1 MRRTSRASLQRLA
14 VWACAGAFAALLT
27 GCGATPAARV
37 VDSCILEPNSSCVQS
52 HLAGQD
58 LAGLNLR
65 GTDFSLSDI
74 RDSNLA
80 GTNFAGANLY
90 LADLTGAKVSGAN
103 FASANLIGAICPNGT
118 LAGGPSGAP
127 PTCADLPINH
137 SLGAP

>member
-14 VWACAGAFAALLT
+14 VWACAGAFTVVLT

-37 VDSCILEPNSSCVQS
+37 
-52 HLAGQD
+52 A
-58 LAGLNLR
+58 
-65 GTDFSLSDI
+65 
-74 RDSNLA
+74 
-80 GTNFAGANLY
+80 ANLY